1 MKAKDIME
9 PVNISLNP
17 DSTMKDALLAYRSA
31 RLTGIPVIN
40 KDGMLIGMFTRHNL
54 YDCLLQGISLDTS
67 IEKYYLRDIMYFR
80 EDKTFNNFTE
90 LIRWLRNPRIGQTPV
105 IDPNGRP
112 SGTITQAY
120 AVMHLLDHIEI
131 LYEELSNIFQQAPCG
146 LVATD
151 EWGIINLVSVYLN
164 RLLPDVRV
172 GEQIQELLPYLPFEE
187 IINGVWTGPQ
197 KVKFLSS
204 TFIVNGLPIIHAG
217 KTQGAILILQDAAE
231 IGAAKHYIKNEEH
244 TQRVSLVQQL
254 KNNNELSK
262 LNGTKYTF
270 ESIIGRSA
278 SMEEIK
284 KQALQAATSSSTVL
298 IYGETGTGKELLAQA
313 IHNASDRFKRPF
325 VKVNCVAI
333 PTELAEA
340 ELFGYEGGAFTGALR
355 HGKPG
360 KFELADGGTIFL
372 DEIGDMPLPLQSKL
386 LRVIQEKEI
395 ERVGGIR
402 TKGIDVRILAATNK
416 NLYQLKKE
424 GRFRKDLYYRLKVLA
439 ITLPPLREHIEDIP
453 FLLEYFLN
461 RCNKESG
468 KQIDGVANQ
477 VMEFLRTYQ
486 WPGNVREL
494 ENIIERAV
502 IYCHRDSIQIA
513 DLGINSWEQDKE
525 YNQDPGLAL
534 SIVAKEAEHETIS
547 KVLKITGGNKSKAAK
562 LLGISRAT
570 LYDKLKNNQN
580 LAAHHL
586 K

>member
-1 MKAKDIME
+1 MKAKDIMD
-9 PVNISLNP
+9 PINVSLKP
-17 DSTMKDALLAYRSA
+17 DSTMKDALLAYRST
-31 RLTGIPVIN
+31 RLTGIPVVN

-54 YDCLLQGISLDTS
+54 YDCLLQGTSLDTS
-67 IEKYYLRDIMYFR
+67 IEKYYLRDITYFR
-80 EDKTFNNFTE
+80 EDKTFNNLTE
-90 LIRWLRNPRIGQTPV
+90 LIRWLRNSRIGQTPV
-105 IDPNGRP
+105 IDRNGRP

-146 LVATD
+146 LVSTD
-151 EWGIINLVSVYLN
+151 EWGVINLVSVYLN

-197 KVKFLSS
+197 KVKFLS
-204 TFIVNGLPIIHAG
+204 TTLIVNGLPIIHAG
-217 KTQGAILILQDAAE
+217 KTKGAILILQDAAE
-231 IGAAKHYIKNEEH
+231 IETAKHYIKNEVNM
-244 TQRVSLVQQL
+244 QRVSLVNQL
-254 KNNNELSK
+254 KHNNELFK
-262 LNGTKYTF
+262 LNGTKYTV
-270 ESIIGRSA
+270 ECIIGKST

-298 IYGETGTGKELLAQA
+298 IYGESGTGKELLAQA

-325 VKVNCVAI
+325 IKVNCAAI
-333 PTELAEA
+333 PAELAEA

-372 DEIGDMPLPLQSKL
+372 DEIGDMPLTLQSKL

-402 TKGIDVRILAATNK
+402 TKEIDVRILAATNR
-416 NLYQLKKE
+416 NLYRLTKE
-424 GRFRKDLYYRLKVLA
+424 ERFRNDLYYRLKVLA

-453 FLLEYFLN
+453 FLLEYFLSKF
-461 RCNKESG
+461 NKESG
-468 KQIDGVANQ
+468 KQIDGVT
-477 VMEFLRTYQ
+477 VEVIEFLNTYH
-486 WPGNVREL
+486 WPGNIREL

-502 IYCHRDSIQIA
+502 IYCNHDSIQID
-513 DLGINSWEQDKE
+513 DLGINSWEQNKKDDQ
-525 YNQDPGLAL
+525 NSGLAL
-534 SIVAKEAEHETIS
+534 SEITKKVAKKIEQKTIL
-547 KVLKITGGNKSKAAK
+547 KALKITGGNKSRAAK

-570 LYDKLKNNQN
+570 LYDKLKKINVD
-580 LAAHHL
+580 
-586 K
+586 